1 MGSIGVATSLNY
13 AMRLTRILKSG
24 KLALVF
30 GNPPVAVHSL
40 KMSMA
45 GMMSNLV
52 AQFSDLKV
60 G

>member
-1 MGSIGVATSLNY
+1 MATSLNY

-24 KLALVF
+24 ELALVF